1 MHVRILTHMRSQFVG
16 YLALFIALGGT
27 SYAALKLPAGSV
39 TSREVKNRSLLAV
52 DFKRGQLPRGAQGR
66 VGPVGPA
73 GPQGPPGDPA
83 NFDSSQYFTK
93 TDSDARF
100 LGKPAKAA
108 DADKLDGFD
117 SAAFG
122 RVAYASVNMDGTLRF
137 GAKGIASS
145 SRGGTGRYTVR
156 LATAASASC
165 LPFATLRSGVTPMG
179 FISASGPAVDGTY
192 LDVRI
197 QNAAGT
203 SIDRPFHVLL
213 VC

>member
-1 MHVRILTHMRSQFVG
+1 MG

-52 DFKRGQLPRGAQGR
+52 DFKRGQLPHGAQGR

-100 LGKPAKAA
+100 LGKTAKAA

-117 SAAFG
+117 SASFG
-122 RVAYASVNMDGTLRF
+122 RVFYAYVQMDGTL
-137 GAKGIASS
+137 GSSKGFVSAQRVS
-145 SRGGTGRYTVR
+145 TGRYDIR
-156 LATAASASC
+156 LATSPSRRGAPSGGGSPSCGAARR
-165 LPFATLRSGVTPMG
+165 ATP
-179 FISASGPAVDGTY
+179 
-192 LDVRI
+192 
-197 QNAAGT
+197 
-203 SIDRPFHVLL
+203 
-213 VC
+213 